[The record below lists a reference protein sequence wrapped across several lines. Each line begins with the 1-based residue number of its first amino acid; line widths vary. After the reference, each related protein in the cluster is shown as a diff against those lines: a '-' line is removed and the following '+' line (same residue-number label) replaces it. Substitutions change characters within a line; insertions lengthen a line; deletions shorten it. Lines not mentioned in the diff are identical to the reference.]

1 MATVFAGLGSNIDP
15 EDNLHLGVREL
26 RARYGDLQLSAVYRS
41 KSVGFDGDD
50 FLNLV
55 ARFETEASPE
65 SICKEIERIH
75 ELAGRDRNDGK
86 WSARPLDID
95 LLLYDD
101 LVVDDKPVRLPRN
114 DVLEYSF
121 VLRPLAE
128 LAPEFRHPVTGKTM
142 REHWQEFDAASH
154 PLEVVGVIL

>member
-1 MATVFAGLGSNIDP
+1 MAIVFAGLGSNIDP

-55 ARFETEASPE
+55 ASFETEASPE
-65 SICKEIERIH
+65 SICEEIECIH
-75 ELAGRDRNDGK
+75 ELAGRDRDDGK
-86 WSARPLDID
+86 WSARSLDID

-101 LVVDDKPVRLPRN
+101 LVLDDKPVRIPRN

-128 LAPEFRHPVTGKTM
+128 LAPDLRHPVTGKTM
-142 REHWQEFDAASH
+142 HEHWQEFDAASH
-154 PLEVVGVIL
+154 PLDVVGVIL

>member
-26 RARYGDLQLSAVYRS
+26 RARYGDVQLSAVYRS

-55 ARFETEASPE
+55 ARFETQASPE
-65 SICKEIERIH
+65 AICEEIESIH
-75 ELAGRDRNDGK
+75 DLAGRDRGEGK

-101 LVVDDKPVRLPRN
+101 LVVDEKPLRIPRI

-128 LAPEFRHPVTGKTM
+128 LAPDFRHPVTGKTM
-142 REHWQEFDAASH
+142 YEHWQEFDAASH